1 MKYLPDFSHIYI
13 EKEIKN
19 NPFTKKI
26 LSKFPKAV
34 IIEIEHYKDKFNS
47 YSQNFRSQ
55 KNSQKLILAKKTNPF
70 LYEASHLIQK
80 QDINFLYTTTMLN
93 CI

>member
-13 EKEIKN
+13 EKEILN
-19 NPFTKKI
+19 HPFTKEI
-26 LSKFPKAV
+26 ISKFPKAV

-55 KNSQKLILAKKTNPF
+55 KNSQKLILAKKTSPF
-70 LYEASHLIQK
+70 LYEASELKIGRAHV
-80 QDINFLYTTTMLN
+80 
-93 CI
+93 